1 MTATEASSGRYRFS
15 TWKLIAG
22 VFVIAAAAFV
32 YAKLGFYS
40 IQPIGAVPEG
50 ATAIVLRES
59 DEPFFNSADGMCL
72 RRTGSVSL
80 MCRMMAMGAAP
91 KDRILLRLPYQR
103 WAYLQSTEGKEFEN

>member
-1 MTATEASSGRYRFS
+1 MTAPEASSAKRRTS
-15 TWKLIAG
+15 TWKLIAAVG
-22 VFVIAAAAFV
+22 LMAAAASA
-32 YAKLGFYS
+32 YAKLGLYS

-50 ATAIVLRES
+50 ATAIVWRDS

-103 WAYLQSTEGKEFEN
+103 WAYLRSTDGKEFDR

>member
-1 MTATEASSGRYRFS
+1 MTASDANITKDRTSS
-15 TWKLIAG
+15 WKLIAG
-22 VFVIAAAAFV
+22 VVVMAAAAFA
-32 YAKLGFYS
+32 YAKLGLYS

-50 ATAIVLRES
+50 ATAIVWRES

-103 WAYLQSTEGKEFEN
+103 WAYLRSTDGKEFDR

>member
-1 MTATEASSGRYRFS
+1 MTASDANITKDRTSS
-15 TWKLIAG
+15 WKLIAG
-22 VFVIAAAAFV
+22 VVVMAAAAFA
-32 YAKLGFYS
+32 YAKLGLYS
-40 IQPIGAVPEG
+40 IQPIGAIPEG
-50 ATAIVLRES
+50 ATAIVWRES

-103 WAYLQSTEGKEFEN
+103 WAYLRSTDGKAFDR

>member
-1 MTATEASSGRYRFS
+1 MTTSPADSAKHRTSS
-15 TWKLIAG
+15 WKLVAG
-22 VFVIAAAAFV
+22 VAVIAVAAFS

-40 IQPIGAVPEG
+40 IQPIGAVPDG
-50 ATAIVLRES
+50 VTAIVWRES
-59 DEPFFNSADGMCL
+59 DEAFFNSADGMCL

-103 WAYLQSTEGKEFEN
+103 WAYLRSTDGKEFDR

>member
-1 MTATEASSGRYRFS
+1 MTTSEASSAKHRS
-15 TWKLIAG
+15 SSWKLVTGI
-22 VFVIAAAAFV
+22 FVIAAAAFA

-50 ATAIVLRES
+50 ATVILWRES

-80 MCRMMAMGAAP
+80 MCRMMAMGASP

-103 WAYLQSTEGKEFEN
+103 SLFRRSREF

>member
-1 MTATEASSGRYRFS
+1 MTEPDANTTKDRSSS
-15 TWKLIAG
+15 WKLLSGIA
-22 VFVIAAAAFV
+22 VIAAASFS

-50 ATAIVLRES
+50 ATAIVWRES

-80 MCRMMAMGAAP
+80 MCRLMAMGAAP

-103 WAYLQSTEGKEFEN
+103 WAYLRSTDGKEFED

>member
-1 MTATEASSGRYRFS
+1 MTAPEASSAKHRS
-15 TWKLIAG
+15 SSWKLVTGI
-22 VFVIAAAAFV
+22 VVMAAAAFA

-40 IQPIGAVPEG
+40 IQPIGAIPEG
-50 ATAIVLRES
+50 ATAIVWRES

-103 WAYLQSTEGKEFEN
+103 WAYLRSTDGKEFDR

>member
-1 MTATEASSGRYRFS
+1 MTASETSSAKHRTS
-15 TWKLIAG
+15 SWKLVAA
-22 VFVIAAAAFV
+22 VVVIALAAFV

-50 ATAIVLRES
+50 ATVIVWREA

-72 RRTGSVSL
+72 RRTGIVSL
-80 MCRMMAMGAAP
+80 MCRMMAMGASP

-103 WAYLQSTEGKEFEN
+103 WAYLRSTEGREFDR

>member
-1 MTATEASSGRYRFS
+1 MTAPDANTTKGRPSS
-15 TWKLIAG
+15 WMLIAG
-22 VFVIAAAAFV
+22 LLVVATAAFV

-50 ATAIVLRES
+50 ATVIVWRES

-80 MCRMMAMGAAP
+80 MCRMMAIGAAP

-103 WAYLQSTEGKEFEN
+103 WAYLRSTDGKEFDG